1 MDLFLGECYTAAKQ
15 ALHTALPDRLLCRE
29 KELKVVQGFIDNH
42 VYKGAPGS
50 MYVSGAPGTGKTAV
64 LSHVMR
70 QVQVSVHMY
79 IVLLCGCPIIHGPN

>member
-1 MDLFLGECYTAAKQ
+1 MIICRIITLAGECYTQAKQ

-70 QVQVSVHMY
+70 QVQVS
-79 IVLLCGCPIIHGPN
+79 